1 MGKSSG
7 MILAAGGIALA
18 GNFVRSEGFPENGY
32 GTIAATC
39 VLVFLASTLENGRF
53 SQAAQW
59 IAGGMLLTALIVYV
73 PVFSNS
79 QKETNNG

>member
-18 GNFVRSEGFPENGY
+18 GNFVKSGGFPENGY

-59 IAGGMLLTALIVYV
+59 IAGGMLLTSLIVYV

-79 QKETNNG
+79 QTGNTNG